1 MHTQREGQSPFL
13 ADHFGSLES
22 QIDASRLGMWMFLG
36 TEVLLFGPLFTAY
49 ALYRYLYP
57 EAFQLASRHLDITFG
72 TVNTL
77 ILITSSL
84 TVAMAVHFAKVGK
97 NKLVVAMIAISLALA
112 LGFLGIKSVEY
123 AHKFHEHALPGKYYG
138 LKEITAPGA
147 NLFFAIYFLATG
159 IHAIHVVIGMSVLAW
174 IGWRAAK
181 NTISPEYYVPV
192 ELGGMYWHLVDL
204 VWIFLYP
211 LLYLI

>member
-1 MHTQREGQSPFL
+1 MHTQREGQPYL

-49 ALYRYLYP
+49 ALYRFLYP
-57 EAFQLASRHLDITFG
+57 AAFQAASHHLDIAYG
-72 TVNTL
+72 TINTL

-97 NKLVVAMIAISLALA
+97 NKRVVAMIVLSLLA
-112 LGFLGIKSVEY
+112 GFAFLGIKSVEY
-123 AHKFHEHALPGKYYG
+123 AHKFHEGALPGKYYA
-138 LKEITAPGA
+138 LEAVKEPGA
-147 NLFFAIYFLATG
+147 SLFFAIYFLATG
-159 IHAIHVVIGMSVLAW
+159 VHALHVIIGMSVLVW
-174 IGWRAAK
+174 IGWRAAR

-204 VWIFLYP
+204 IWIFLYP

>member
-1 MHTQREGQSPFL
+1 MQTQRESQPYL

-36 TEVLLFGPLFTAY
+36 TEVLLFAPLFTAY
-49 ALYRYLYP
+49 TLYRFLYP
-57 EAFQLASRHLDITFG
+57 AAFQAASHHLDITMG

-97 NKLVVAMIAISLALA
+97 NKMVVAMIAISLLA
-112 LGFLGIKSVEY
+112 GFAFLGIKSVEY
-123 AHKFHEHALPGKYYG
+123 AHKFHEGALPGKYYA
-138 LKEITAPGA
+138 LEAIKDPGA
-147 NLFFAIYFLATG
+147 SMFFAIYFLATG
-159 IHAIHVVIGMSVLAW
+159 VHALHVIIGMSVLVW
-174 IGWRAAK
+174 IGFRAWR